1 MTLTF
6 HPDGRI
12 LHNGTEVASPK
23 MSDKFLLSDNISTG
37 YNGDIINWQRPSITN
52 ALEGSIGENMSVS
65 SGIFTFPST
74 GYYLILGQFNILFQG
89 TGDQAANIFLK
100 TTHDNSTYIDYA
112 NSWTGDSEGTNQYM
126 MASLNTTLK
135 VTDTSNQKA
144 KFVASSFAN
153 TTILFAGTTQ
163 LWTFVEFIKLG
174 SI

>member
-23 MSDKFLLSDNISTG
+23 MSDKFLLANNEGTG
-37 YNGDIINWQRPSITN
+37 ANADMTDWQRPSITN

-74 GYYLILGQFNILFQG
+74 GYYLILGQFLWVFQG
-89 TGDQAANIFLK
+89 TGDQAANILLK

-112 NSWTGDSEGTNQYM
+112 SSWTGDPDTTNQYLM
-126 MASLNTTLK
+126 SSLNTALK
-135 VTDTSNQKA
+135 VTDTSNQKV
-144 KFVASSFAN
+144 KFTTQSFAN
-153 TTILFAGTTQ
+153 TTILYAGATR
-163 LWTFVEFIKLG
+163 LRTFVEFIKLG

>member
-23 MSDKFLLSDNISTG
+23 MSDKFLLADNISTG

-74 GYYLILGQFNILFQG
+74 GYYLILGQFSILFQG
-89 TGDQAANIFLK
+89 TGDQAVNITLK
-100 TTHDNSTYIDYA
+100 TTHDNSTYTTYA

-144 KFVASSFAN
+144 KFVTSSFAN
-153 TTILFAGTTQ
+153 TTILYAGSAQ
-163 LWTFVEFIKLG
+163 LWTFVEFVKLG

>member
-1 MTLTF
+1 MITI
-6 HPDGRI
+6 DGGTGIIRR
-12 LHNGTEVASPK
+12 NGTEVASPK

-74 GYYLILGQFNILFQG
+74 GYYLIVGQFLWWFQS
-89 TGDQAANIFLK
+89 TSDQAANIFLK

-112 NSWTGDSEGTNQYM
+112 NSWTGDNSTSNEYTM
-126 MASLNTTLK
+126 CSLNATLK

-144 KFVASSFAN
+144 KFTTSSVAN
-153 TTILFAGTTQ
+153 TTVLYAGTDMVR
-163 LWTFVEFIKLG
+163 TFVEFVKLG